1 LLKRKFCT
9 FVACIEREHAENSIK
24 ALRVANRALE
34 LSGSYGVH
42 PSISVSF
49 RESQKF
55 HKRVREVIKENK

>member
-1 LLKRKFCT
+1 M
-9 FVACIEREHAENSIK
+9 ERDSTEYKLAEKIVQLEK

-42 PSISVSF
+42 PDISVSF